1 MNHLFVAASSALRR
15 KLPEGPRM
23 PGYWLL
29 LARGAWIVVA
39 GLSVVYCL
47 ANIPGAYARVQTICT
62 QRMCPLFALTPSSV
76 KELQVLGISVGFF
89 AAYYITIAIV
99 SLIVWFA
106 VGAVIFWHK
115 SEDRMALFVALAL
128 VTFGAVVTSLS
139 SPDTLAARHPL
150 WWLLL
155 SFLTFLGETSIFLF
169 FYLFPDG
176 RFIPR
181 WTMLPALVLIVL
193 FGCLFF
199 FPSLP
204 FSTWLISSKTVWF
217 PGFLMLGLFAPTNC
231 ATSCLTSSEQ
241 G

>member
-1 MNHLFVAASSALRR
+1 MGLDENASDTGTRRRRMNHLFVAASSALRR
-15 KLPEGPRM
+15 KLPEVPRM
-23 PGYWLL
+23 PGSWLL

-62 QRMCPLFALTPSSV
+62 QRMCPLFDLTPSSV

-89 AAYYITIAIV
+89 AAYCITIAIV

-115 SEDRMALFVALAL
+115 SDDRMALFVALAL

-150 WWLLL
+150 WWLVL
-155 SFLTFLGETSIFLF
+155 SFLTFLAATSLFLSF
-169 FYLFPDG
+169 SLFPD
-176 RFIPR
+176 
-181 WTMLPALVLIVL
+181 A
-193 FGCLFF
+193 
-199 FPSLP
+199 
-204 FSTWLISSKTVWF
+204 
-217 PGFLMLGLFAPTNC
+217 
-231 ATSCLTSSEQ
+231 
-241 G
+241 